1 MSDHDGRGAAPT
13 DFWEERYAGA
23 GPVWSGQANEALIAA
38 VSPLAPGRALDLG
51 CGEGGDALWLAAHG
65 WQVLGVDISPTAV
78 ARARDAAAAAGLA
91 PDRAR
96 FAVADLSAWQPAEDY
111 DLIAASFLH
120 SPVALPREDIV
131 RAVAR
136 RVVPGGHLLLVTH
149 SAPPPGAA
157 HDHGHERF
165 PGPEE
170 ALADLALPEPEWETV
185 LAQLRPRQHPA
196 RPGSPGFTDDVVLL
210 LRRR

>member
-1 MSDHDGRGAAPT
+1 MTPDDSHESAAV
-13 DFWEERYAGA
+13 DFWEERYAEA
-23 GPVWSGQANEALIAA
+23 GPVWSGHANEALRATVA
-38 VSPLAPGRALDLG
+38 DLTPGRALDLG

-78 ARARDAAAAAGLA
+78 TRARDAAAAAGLG
-91 PDRAR
+91 PEQAR
-96 FAVADLSAWQPAEDY
+96 FEVADLSAWEPAEDC

-120 SPVALPREDIV
+120 SPAALPREDIV
-131 RAVAR
+131 RTMARHVA
-136 RVVPGGHLLLVTH
+136 PGGHLALITH
-149 SAPPPGAA
+149 SAPPAGAA

-165 PGPEE
+165 PGPED
-170 ALADLALPEPEWETV
+170 ALAELALPESQWETV
-185 LAQLRPRQHPA
+185 LAQVRPRQHPA